1 MHPNRNCFCW
11 KQDIIDNLIVM
22 LYRSFNRA
30 CRWVAILGL
39 VFQFVPCLA
48 MTPKV
53 DSIQVVLDPSGLIL
67 PGESFPI
74 GIVSYSKKGKIKKTV
89 GLAGGNVWW
98 MRYNVEVTGGSF
110 SGGKVS
116 VSDQL
121 IPSKGKYIEIKAYP
135 RKQPELTKRFLL
147 PLNYETKMEFRV
159 TDNFD
164 KAPGSQVKGELFTE
178 FDNGLQRIC
187 RNLRNSDESERF
199 SFFPNGG
206 TWKNGKFLIDPDFI
220 HIENHEPLLII
231 QSLRN
236 PELIDTFHVLL
247 DYRHTYKLSL
257 YGSTGMPG
265 FSGSNGSNGSAGDH
279 GYDGQ
284 PGQNGGFGEDG
295 PDIDVFADLYYDSLL
310 YCNLLYV
317 YAENRWTGE
326 EYRYLINPDGGKL
339 LVNSF
344 GGPGGNGGSG
354 GRGGN
359 GGDGRD
365 GERWT
370 ETHLE
375 KRIVKKP
382 VQKKSIR
389 REKQKKI
396 DAEGKEYE
404 VDVDVEYTE
413 TVYVDEETYVEV
425 AIEKQGPGQG
435 GGDGGWG
442 GPGGVGGEGG
452 YGGNIN
458 LYFTDDARPY
468 RNLIEVKSSGGSGG
482 MHGSGG
488 SGGLGGR
495 GGSGHPDGSSG
506 RNGQTGPSAIGWA
519 NNGYNGRIS
528 IGSTEEFFHYKPAQ
542 EE

>member
-1 MHPNRNCFCW
+1 MLNRSYWTCW
-11 KQDIIDNLIVM
+11 LSA
-22 LYRSFNRA
+22 L
-30 CRWVAILGL
+30 LGL
-39 VFQFVPCLA
+39 MFIVISGLA
-48 MTPKV
+48 SPPKV
-53 DSIQVVLDPSGLIL
+53 DSIQVVLDSSSLVL

-74 GIVSYSKKGKIKKTV
+74 GIISYSKNGKVRKTL

-98 MRYNVEVTGGSF
+98 MRYQVEVTGGSF
-110 SGGKVS
+110 SGGKVW
-116 VSDQL
+116 VSDKL
-121 IPSKGKYIEIKAYP
+121 IPSKGKYIELQAYP
-135 RKQPELTKRFLL
+135 RKQPELAKRFLL
-147 PLNYETKMEFRV
+147 PLNYDTRIQFRV

-187 RNLRNSDESERF
+187 TNLRNSDESERYQ
-199 SFFPNGG
+199 FFANGG
-206 TWKNGKFLIDPDFI
+206 SWKNGKFLIDPDFL
-220 HIENHEPLLII
+220 HIENHRPSLII

-236 PELIDTFHVLL
+236 PELADTFHVLL
-247 DYRHTYKLSL
+247 DYRHTYKLAL
-257 YGSTGMPG
+257 YGSSGVPG
-265 FSGSNGSNGSAGDH
+265 FSGTDGSSGSAGDH

-295 PDIDVFADLYYDSLL
+295 PDIDVFTDLYYDSLL
-310 YCNLLYV
+310 NCNLLYV

-326 EYRYLINPDGGKL
+326 EYRYLVNPDGGKL
-339 LVNSF
+339 LVNSY
-344 GGPGGNGGSG
+344 GGSGGFGGSG

-365 GERWT
+365 GKKWT
-370 ETHLE
+370 ETHRE
-375 KRIVKKP
+375 KRTVKKP

-389 REKQKKI
+389 KEKQKKI

-404 VDVDVEYTE
+404 VEVDVEYTE
-413 TVYVDEETYVEV
+413 TVYVDEETYVDV
-425 AIEKQGPGQG
+425 SIEKQGPGED

-468 RNLIEVKSSGGSGG
+468 RNLIEARSDGGSGG

-488 SGGLGGR
+488 PGGQGGR
-495 GGSGHPDGSSG
+495 GGSGNPAGSSG
-506 RNGQTGPSAIGWA
+506 SSGQSGPSAIGWA
-519 NNGYNGRIS
+519 NNGHKGSIS
-528 IGSTEEFFHYKPAQ
+528 TGVTEEFFQYKPVQ
-542 EE
+542 EK